1 MKQQI
6 AHLFSS
12 LCIPS
17 CRTLGTRGSSED
29 KYVIPVTALKL
40 VHEKF
45 PLSLCTV
52 GGMTLPGCGK
62 GRQNFSSPSVK
73 K

>member
-6 AHLFSS
+6 AHLFFS
-12 LCIPS
+12 LYSILQDS
-17 CRTLGTRGSSED
+17 GARKSLED
-29 KYVIPVTALKL
+29 KKVIPVTALKL
-40 VHEKF
+40 VSEKF

-62 GRQNFSSPSVK
+62 VPQNFSSPSVK